1 MVRKFKFG
9 YKFENMQIVIV
20 AEEARLIKQMHQ
32 DYLAGMSTS
41 QIAKKLN
48 TQPIRYNEKNSEWER
63 GNVSYIFKDK
73 AYLGNED
80 YPQIIE
86 KEINDAVLALT
97 EKNVHRIPEEEQAH
111 AEVFKDKMRCSVCG
125 GVVTRKSTIKG
136 RKDLVLMK
144 CQNKECKCNEIY
156 IHLIKLEEYIKTLFD
171 SISNNPDL
179 MDAETQE
186 NREAYSEEIEQ
197 ETALLKISMR
207 NPTISRADV
216 VNQMM
221 ELASMRFS
229 ESRTSNYTSVTE
241 RLKEEIDKASQD
253 SRIKA
258 DAIDRTIQKILLTP
272 ERMVRIRFKN
282 GREFE
287 ERVE

>member
-1 MVRKFKFG
+1 MIRKFRFG
-9 YKFENMQIVIV
+9 YRFEDMKIVIV
-20 AEEARLIKQMHQ
+20 DEEARLIKQMHQ

-48 TQPIRYNEKNSEWER
+48 NQPIRYKENNSEWER

-73 AYLGNED
+73 TYLGNED

-97 EKNVHRIPEEEQAH
+97 EKKVHRIPEEEQAH
-111 AEVFKDKMRCSVCG
+111 AEVFKDKMRCSACG
-125 GVVTRKSTIKG
+125 GVITRKSTIKG

-144 CQNKECKCNEIY
+144 CQNKECECNEIY
-156 IHLIKLEEYIKTLFD
+156 IHLIKLEEYIKALFD
-171 SISNNPDL
+171 SIAQNPDL
-179 MDAETQE
+179 INDETYE
-186 NREAYSEEIEQ
+186 VKETFSDEIEQ

-207 NPTISRADV
+207 NPSISRVDV

-221 ELASMRFS
+221 ELASMRFN
-229 ESRTSNYTSVTE
+229 ECRTSNYTNVTKK
-241 RLKEEIDKASQD
+241 LKEEIYEAAQE
-253 SRIKA
+253 SRIGA
-258 DAIDRTIQKILLTP
+258 EIIDRTIQKIILTP
-272 ERMVRIRFKN
+272 ERIVRIRFKN